1 MPDPLEAREEDNIGL
16 PKKVAPLLFLGVP
29 CVLEESVRTQVC
41 QIPDLIK
48 ITKAPAVAKLLV
60 PDVSSPTFPGVMM
73 EKWEKGATSYRM
85 RPQQVPY
92 PVFRALPIPASAEP
106 LSLSHTQA
114 ALPHPPS
121 PLGST
126 SDLPPGPLEAG

>member
-1 MPDPLEAREEDNIGL
+1 MPDPLEAREEDNTGL
-16 PKKVAPLLFLGVP
+16 PKKVALLLFLGVP

-73 EKWEKGATSYRM
+73 EKVGERCHFLQDEASASPVPSVQGTSY
-85 RPQQVPY
+85 P
-92 PVFRALPIPASAEP
+92 
-106 LSLSHTQA
+106 SLS
-114 ALPHPPS
+114 
-121 PLGST
+121 
-126 SDLPPGPLEAG
+126 